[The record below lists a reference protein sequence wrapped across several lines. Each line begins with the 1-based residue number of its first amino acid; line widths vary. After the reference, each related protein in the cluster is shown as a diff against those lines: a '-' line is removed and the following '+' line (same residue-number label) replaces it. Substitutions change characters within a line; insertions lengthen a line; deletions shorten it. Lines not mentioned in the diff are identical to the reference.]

1 MKGSGLMAQ
10 RSWRLTADGSWL
22 MAAVIAAMLIAPTI
36 ARAQGMGMPAPPE
49 INPVSKKPAILDR
62 VGIDQ
67 KIGQQLPLDVVFND
81 ETGRDVRLGGYFGTR
96 PVVIALAYY
105 ECPMLCT
112 QVINGMTGALKTLSF
127 DAGKDFEVVVIS
139 INPVERPTLA
149 AEKKATTLKQ
159 YARPETAAGW
169 HFLTGSEPSI
179 KAVANAI
186 GFRYAY
192 DDQIGQYAHGAAIY
206 VATPSGIVA
215 RYLLG
220 VEFPPTHLRYALVE
234 ASNNQLG
241 TIADQVLLFCYHYDP
256 ATGKYGVAILR
267 AVRIGGVLTVAAF
280 LTFLFVSLRRERQPA
295 RTTDDRR
302 LDAEIANHI

>member
-1 MKGSGLMAQ
+1 MAQ
-10 RSWRLTADGSWL
+10 GLWRPLAR
-22 MAAVIAAMLIAPTI
+22 AAGLSAALLVAVLFAPATL
-36 ARAQGMGMPAPPE
+36 RAQGMGMPAPPE
-49 INPVSKKPAILDR
+49 MNPVSKKPAILDK

-67 KIGQQLPLDVVFND
+67 KIGQQLPLDVVFKD
-81 ETGRDVRLGGYFGTR
+81 AAGRDVKLGEYFGTR
-96 PVVIALAYY
+96 PVVMALAYY

-127 DAGKDFEVVVIS
+127 DAGKDFDVVVIS
-139 INPVERPTLA
+139 INPHERPALA
-149 AEKKATTLKQ
+149 AEKKRTYLNQ
-159 YARPETAAGW
+159 YARPQTAAGW

-179 KAVANAI
+179 KAVANAL

-206 VATPSGIVA
+206 VATAKGVIA
-215 RYLLG
+215 RYFLG

-234 ASNNQLG
+234 ASNNKLG
-241 TIADQVLLFCYHYDP
+241 TVADQVLLFCYHYDP

-280 LTFLFVSLRRERQPA
+280 LTFLFVSLRRERERG
-295 RTTDDRR
+295 RTINDQRIE
-302 LDAEIANHI
+302 AEIADRI